1 MDTKRRDRSSQ
12 CPDHPRRSGK
22 GEDGLHTD
30 AEHEV
35 TPTTREGDFA
45 GRKRPRS
52 HVEDGDQGWAVA
64 ADARTRSHEV
74 RLAAE
79 ARTKERRVTK
89 GIDDQV
95 AGDPTQRY
103 GEETGKAEQCQALGA
118 VSH

>member
-1 MDTKRRDRSSQ
+1 M
-12 CPDHPRRSGK
+12 
-22 GEDGLHTD
+22 
-30 AEHEV
+30 
-35 TPTTREGDFA
+35 
-45 GRKRPRS
+45 
-52 HVEDGDQGWAVA
+52 
-64 ADARTRSHEV
+64 

-118 VSH
+118 ISRRDRIRP